1 MLIFFWFWYFLTL
14 ILIWLCFDFWILN
27 ISKDWIFMIM
37 LILFLNSKPIYYLI
51 TFVYILIYFPHDGF
65 FYYFYSF
72 DIWLFYEM
80 PAKGQII
87 LFLFLFRLNILL
99 NMLLIWLHPLEHDLT
114 YYYYFF
120 YIYFFIEQNLDFLFV
135 IDFNFM

>member
-37 LILFLNSKPIYYLI
+37 LILFLNSSQFIIWFLLYIFWFILLMMDFLLFLFIWFFLWNVGQRPII
-51 TFVYILIYFPHDGF
+51 
-65 FYYFYSF
+65 
-72 DIWLFYEM
+72 
-80 PAKGQII
+80 
-87 LFLFLFRLNILL
+87 LFLFRLNILL

-120 YIYFFIEQNLDFLFV
+120 YIYFSIEQNLDFLFM
-135 IDFNFM
+135 IELILFN

>member
-51 TFVYILIYFPHDGF
+51 TFVYILIYFPHDGIF
-65 FYYFYSF
+65 IIFIHLVILWNAGQRPNYFIFIFISIEYSF
-72 DIWLFYEM
+72 EYVIDL
-80 PAKGQII
+80 II
-87 LFLFLFRLNILL
+87 SFGAWFNLLLLLFLYLFLYWTKFG
-99 NMLLIWLHPLEHDLT
+99 
-114 YYYYFF
+114 
-120 YIYFFIEQNLDFLFV
+120 FFICDWF
-135 IDFNFM
+135 